1 MRKRALAAG
10 LALVVWPVVAVIRG
24 LAQQSGTT
32 VLVLRVPPE
41 ARVDPPQVPLAF
53 RVSEDGSSDV
63 TTSPAVVVARVR
75 AYAGQAIHI
84 NALLASLQGPGGV
97 LPASAVSWTGSATN
111 ATGAARQAAC
121 SNGVFGT
128 SAVQDLVAGW
138 QTSGILTCAINF
150 ELVQPRSLAPGA
162 YSGLVRLSVET
173 Q

>member
-10 LALVVWPVVAVIRG
+10 VALVVCSALAVIKG

-32 VLVLRVPPE
+32 MLVLRVPPE
-41 ARVDPPQVPLAF
+41 ARVDPQELSLAF
-53 RVSEDGSSDV
+53 RVSADGASDV

-84 NALLASLQGPGGV
+84 NALLTNLQGPTGA
-97 LPASAVSWTGSATN
+97 LPANAVSWTGSATS
-111 ATGAARQAAC
+111 ATGSARQAAC
-121 SNGVFGT
+121 SNGVFGAAT
-128 SAVQDLVAGW
+128 VPDLVAGW

-150 ELVQPRSLAPGA
+150 ELMQPRSLPSGA
-162 YSGLVRLSVET
+162 YSGVVRLSVET